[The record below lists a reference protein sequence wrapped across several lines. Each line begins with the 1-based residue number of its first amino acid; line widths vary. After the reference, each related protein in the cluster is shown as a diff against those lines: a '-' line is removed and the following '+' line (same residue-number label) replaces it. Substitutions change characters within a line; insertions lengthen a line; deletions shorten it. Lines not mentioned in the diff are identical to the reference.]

1 MGDMDE
7 GFERALLALDRVA
20 ARNILMPI
28 SENKGAMEAVE
39 SLVVPVLKKL
49 GEGWEGGGLSLAQ
62 IYMSGRIC
70 EELIDGLLPPA
81 DPLRKHQ
88 PKMAIAVLED
98 HHAIGKNIIY
108 STLRASGFEVFDF
121 GVGVS
126 VETLLRRTRED
137 EIEMLL
143 VSVLMLRSA
152 LKIGELISGLRDS
165 GLNTQVVVGG
175 APFRF
180 DSLLWKE
187 VGADAMGENGADALR
202 IVEAFIWEGAA

>member
-81 DPLRKHQ
+81 DPLHQ
-88 PKMAIAVLED
+88 DTVQNTSP
-98 HHAIGKNIIY
+98 
-108 STLRASGFEVFDF
+108 
-121 GVGVS
+121 
-126 VETLLRRTRED
+126 
-137 EIEMLL
+137 
-143 VSVLMLRSA
+143 SA
-152 LKIGELISGLRDS
+152 Q
-165 GLNTQVVVGG
+165 T
-175 APFRF
+175 
-180 DSLLWKE
+180 
-187 VGADAMGENGADALR
+187 AL
-202 IVEAFIWEGAA
+202 